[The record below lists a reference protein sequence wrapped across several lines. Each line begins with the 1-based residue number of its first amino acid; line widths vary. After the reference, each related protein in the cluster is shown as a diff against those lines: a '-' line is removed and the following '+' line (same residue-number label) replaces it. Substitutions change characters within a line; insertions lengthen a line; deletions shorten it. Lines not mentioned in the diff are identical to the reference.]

1 MIITFDFLEQWNFQK
16 LLPNNVRSDK
26 VNLQYV
32 KFKKDLSNK
41 KKSIDNYIFETI
53 LQSKKYSI
61 NKNNFPYNIPNNM
74 LHYVLWINPLYFNKI
89 SDKEICEIIIEKM
102 KELNYNEYF
111 CFENQKGCKSVLEIP
126 HYQVFYR
133 KCE

>member
-1 MIITFDFLEQWNFQK
+1 MLITIEFLEQWDFQK

-41 KKSIDNYIFETI
+41 KISIDNYIFETI

-61 NKNNFPYNIPNNM
+61 NRNNFPYNIPNNM

-102 KELNYNEYF
+102 KELDYNEYF
-111 CFENQKGCKSVLEIP
+111 CFENHKGCKSILEIP

-133 KCE
+133 KC